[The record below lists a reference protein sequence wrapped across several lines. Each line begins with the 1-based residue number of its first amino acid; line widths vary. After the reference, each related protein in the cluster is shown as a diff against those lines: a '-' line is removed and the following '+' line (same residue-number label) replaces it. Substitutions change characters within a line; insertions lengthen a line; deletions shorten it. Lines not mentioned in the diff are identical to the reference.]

1 MKEVP
6 EDLLEEVRETRGT
19 KSLRQRR
26 DESLISEWLSLIHFP
41 DDTRVNLTKRG
52 RLFVF
57 QTAKASNFSPLISP
71 ATWSRYRSNTDM
83 TIPMSMIRMALEDK
97 DLFVA
102 SFTVTSVGSKK
113 AQLQIRLPIKAQ
125 EPGLIRLVALMC
137 LTRGLISSGTYQ
149 SDREEK
155 TAALVEVFEDAFGV
169 RLNIGENKRGF
180 YIKVTKPIV
189 TAVCRAVTGTDEPI
203 VPEIIQAI
211 GDFQEEAILTFLS
224 TWFSYSRIYRSPDDK
239 CLFMFRASDETLEI
253 AKLLDKIG
261 VQYENGSITD
271 ADTFVP
277 VYIVMKTEENETL
290 LSALPFIDSE
300 KSKRAL
306 LEEVARLRVRL
317 NSRDEKIRMLEEII
331 NDMQSKLQELQDKK
345 DSAMWSRYYYEK
357 QTTELREKLAALK
370 RVREELEEEVQLL
383 QTALSAESTAF
394 PSEATPIPVR
404 SMTQADEIAWL
415 KERLAELE
423 VRMDE
428 GAHTTPP
435 QEVVFR
441 QQEVRISG
449 GAPSEFTS
457 QGFALPIGKKGEDL
471 LRALMG
477 VEENW
482 ILLLLSAEESMSLE
496 ELTSALDSRNPAELR
511 RTLRRLEED
520 LKIIERT
527 DDDRFAINY
536 AQAGTVFDEQ
546 LERIGRLDSV
556 EMRSLLKQIPQLRR
570 ARRK

>member
-1 MKEVP
+1 MTEVP
-6 EDLLEEVRETRGT
+6 EDLLEEVRETRGI
-19 KSLRQRR
+19 KSMRQSR

-57 QTAKASNFSPLISP
+57 QTPKAPSFSALISP

-97 DLFVA
+97 DLFVS
-102 SFTVTSVGSKK
+102 SFTVTSVGSQK
-113 AQLQIRLPIKAQ
+113 AQLQIRLPIKVQ

-149 SDREEK
+149 SDREDK
-155 TAALVEVFEDAFGV
+155 TAALVEAFEDAFGV
-169 RLNIGENKRGF
+169 RLSTGENKRGF

-189 TAVCRAVTGTDEPI
+189 TAVCRAITGTDEPS
-203 VPEIIQAI
+203 VPEIIRAI
-211 GDFQEEAILTFLS
+211 GDFQEESILTYLS

-239 CLFMFRASDETLEI
+239 CLFMFRAGEETQEI
-253 AKLLDKIG
+253 TQLLDKIG
-261 VQYENGSITD
+261 VKYEDGSITD

-277 VYIVMKTEENETL
+277 VYIVIKTEENETL

-306 LEEVARLRVRL
+306 LQEVAKLRVRL
-317 NSRDEKIRMLEEII
+317 KSRDEKVRILEEII
-331 NDMQSKLQELQDKK
+331 NDLQKKLQELQEKK

-357 QTTELREKLAALK
+357 QTTDLRGKLGALK
-370 RVREELEEEVQLL
+370 RVRDELEGEVQILKN
-383 QTALSAESTAF
+383 ALADEKPAISG
-394 PSEATPIPVR
+394 EAVQIPVR
-404 SMTQADEIAWL
+404 SISQADEIVWL
-415 KERLAELE
+415 KKRLAELE
-423 VRMDE
+423 TRMEE
-428 GAHTTPP
+428 GAHTPK
-435 QEVVFR
+435 EVVFR

-449 GAPSEFTS
+449 TDPSEFSS
-457 QGFALPIGKKGEDL
+457 QGFVVPLGKKGEDL
-471 LRALMG
+471 LQALLG

-482 ILLLLSAEESMSLE
+482 ILLLLAAEENMTLE
-496 ELTSALDSRNPAELR
+496 ELAFTLDSRNPAELR

-520 LKIIERT
+520 LKIIDRI

-536 AQAGTVFDEQ
+536 AQARIIFDEQ
-546 LERIGRLDSV
+546 LERVGRLDNI
-556 EMRSLLKQIPQLRR
+556 EIRSLLKQIPQLRR
-570 ARRK
+570 ARRNR

>member
-1 MKEVP
+1 
-6 EDLLEEVRETRGT
+6 
-19 KSLRQRR
+19 
-26 DESLISEWLSLIHFP
+26 
-41 DDTRVNLTKRG
+41 
-52 RLFVF
+52 
-57 QTAKASNFSPLISP
+57 
-71 ATWSRYRSNTDM
+71 
-83 TIPMSMIRMALEDK
+83 MALEDK

-189 TAVCRAVTGTDEPI
+189 TAVCRAVTGTDEPN
-203 VPEIIQAI
+203 VPEIIRAI

-277 VYIVMKTEENETL
+277 VYIVTKTEENEAL

-331 NDMQSKLQELQDKK
+331 NDLQSKLQELQDKK

-370 RVREELEEEVQLL
+370 RVREELEEEIQLL

-394 PSEATPIPVR
+394 PSEAASIPVR
-404 SMTQADEIAWL
+404 SMTHADEITWL
-415 KERLAELE
+415 KKRLAELE

-428 GAHTTPP
+428 GAHTPP

-449 GAPSEFTS
+449 GAPPEFTS

-482 ILLLLSAEESMSLE
+482 ILLILSAEESMSLE
-496 ELTSALDSRNPAELR
+496 ELASALDSRNPAELR

-527 DDDRFAINY
+527 EDDRFTINY
-536 AQAGTVFDEQ
+536 TQAGIVFDEQ
-546 LERIGRLDSV
+546 LERISRLDSV

>member
-19 KSLRQRR
+19 ESLRLRR

-57 QTAKASNFSPLISP
+57 QTAKASNYSPLISP

-83 TIPMSMIRMALEDK
+83 TIPMSMIRMTLEDK

-189 TAVCRAVTGTDEPI
+189 TAVCRAVTGTDEPV
-203 VPEIIQAI
+203 VPEIIRTI
-211 GDFQEEAILTFLS
+211 GNFQEESILTFLS

-253 AKLLDKIG
+253 AKLLEKIG

-271 ADTFVP
+271 ANTFVP
-277 VYIVMKTEENETL
+277 VYIVTKTEENEAL

-317 NSRDEKIRMLEEII
+317 NSRDEKIRMLEKII

-383 QTALSAESTAF
+383 QTTLSAESTVF
-394 PSEATPIPVR
+394 SSEATPIPVR
-404 SMTQADEIAWL
+404 SMTQTDEITWL
-415 KERLAELE
+415 KKRLAELE
-423 VRMDE
+423 VRMEE
-428 GAHTTPP
+428 GAHTTP

-449 GAPSEFTS
+449 GAPSEFTN
-457 QGFALPIGKKGEDL
+457 QGFVLPIGKKGEDL

-482 ILLLLSAEESMSLE
+482 ILLLLSAEEFMSLE
-496 ELTSALDSRNPAELR
+496 ELASALDSRNPAELR

-536 AQAGTVFDEQ
+536 AEAGIVFDEQ
-546 LERIGRLDSV
+546 LERISRLDSV
-556 EMRSLLKQIPQLRR
+556 EIRSLLKQIPQLRR